1 MLDAIQRQRLER
13 RWAFL
18 IACAI
23 ALVIAALVFVAPRF
37 LPGVDGADS
46 DASASAPR
54 EPEGD
59 SSQPPVQS
67 PGASEV
73 GGGVLGVRE
82 GGRE

>member
-23 ALVIAALVFVAPRF
+23 VLVIAVLIFVAPLF
-37 LPGVDGADS
+37 LPGVEGADS
-46 DASASAPR
+46 KASASTFR
-54 EPEGD
+54 GQEGD
-59 SSQPPVQS
+59 PSQPPVQF
-67 PGASEV
+67 PGDNAMED
-73 GGGVLGVRE
+73 GTLGAQD